1 MIERTRFLSTVFL
14 CSEFLFTDTAAI
26 LNKFNLRSIIG
37 CPGGGEVFMSTFRLY
52 FRALFETFFLKV
64 FLELGCKGK
73 IVRGHV

>member
-37 CPGGGEVFMSTFRLY
+37 CPGGGGGFYEHISFVFSSAFRNI
-52 FRALFETFFLKV
+52 FS
-64 FLELGCKGK
+64 
-73 IVRGHV
+73 